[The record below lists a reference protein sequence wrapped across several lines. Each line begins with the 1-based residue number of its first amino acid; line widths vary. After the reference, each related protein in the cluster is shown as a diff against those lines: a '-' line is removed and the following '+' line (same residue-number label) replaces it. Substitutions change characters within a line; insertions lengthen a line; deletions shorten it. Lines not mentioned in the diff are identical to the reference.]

1 MRFKN
6 QCFKTVY
13 LGVETSE
20 DMFSAQGVKVNGR
33 IQPLFKEGVS
43 MWAEEPVL
51 HTAENKREEK
61 KKERKKKIK

>member
-6 QCFKTVY
+6 QCFKTVD

-33 IQPLFKEGVS
+33 IQPLFKKGVS
-43 MWAEEPVL
+43 MWAEI
-51 HTAENKREEK
+51 ENKWVLNK
-61 KKERKKKIK
+61 QNKTKNFLALC

>member
-6 QCFKTVY
+6 QCFKTVD

-43 MWAEEPVL
+43 MWAEL
-51 HTAENKREEK
+51 ENKWVLNK
-61 KKERKKKIK
+61 KNKKIKNKKK